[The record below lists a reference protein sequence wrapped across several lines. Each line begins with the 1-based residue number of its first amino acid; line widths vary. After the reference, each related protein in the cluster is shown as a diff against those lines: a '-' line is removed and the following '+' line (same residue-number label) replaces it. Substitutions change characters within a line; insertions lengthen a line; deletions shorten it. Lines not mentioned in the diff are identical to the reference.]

1 MKRILIVIN
10 TLGMAGAETALLEL
24 VRHINPREYQTDLYV
39 LLGQGELVH
48 RLPEHIRL
56 LNRRYSDC
64 SVLSR
69 EGKKLLFSNTLRALA
84 ARGNLFFLL
93 PYLAGNFWEMA
104 GKKRILPDKL
114 MWRALSDGA
123 ERFDRVY
130 DLAVAFLE
138 GGASYYVADHVK
150 AKKKAAFIHVDYTRA
165 GYTRRLDRD
174 CYLKFD
180 RIFTVSDEV
189 REAFLK
195 VYPQCREKTE
205 IFHNLVDREG
215 ILKKAQLPGG
225 FSDSFQGLRILTV
238 GRLTAQKALEVS
250 VEAMALLKKSGE
262 NVRWYVLGEGD
273 ERRFLEGKIRQLGLE
288 RDFLLLG
295 AVPNPYPYLR
305 QADIYVHASRYE
317 GKSIAIQEAQI
328 LGKPILVSD
337 CSGNREQVEPMEDGM
352 MCSLTPE
359 GIRDG
364 VQVLIHDG
372 DLRKRLGLAAAAR
385 SFGDASELEKLFCLL
400 A

>member
-165 GYTRRLDRD
+165 CTPSRMPSGVRLH
-174 CYLKFD
+174 
-180 RIFTVSDEV
+180 IIPSSMGFT
-189 REAFLK
+189 
-195 VYPQCREKTE
+195 
-205 IFHNLVDREG
+205 
-215 ILKKAQLPGG
+215 
-225 FSDSFQGLRILTV
+225 
-238 GRLTAQKALEVS
+238 
-250 VEAMALLKKSGE
+250 
-262 NVRWYVLGEGD
+262 
-273 ERRFLEGKIRQLGLE
+273 
-288 RDFLLLG
+288 
-295 AVPNPYPYLR
+295 
-305 QADIYVHASRYE
+305 
-317 GKSIAIQEAQI
+317 
-328 LGKPILVSD
+328 
-337 CSGNREQVEPMEDGM
+337 
-352 MCSLTPE
+352 CSLFPLQSDTKIGFPR
-359 GIRDG
+359 IW
-364 VQVLIHDG
+364 
-372 DLRKRLGLAAAAR
+372 
-385 SFGDASELEKLFCLL
+385 ASCMAILFPS
-400 A
+400 